1 MKQWM
6 LGLALWPLFFS
17 LQLLQQVGSNEC
29 SNNRYVINVMLMNYS
44 DFPSTTDNLKLA
56 VNRALE
62 RVQNEFQMAGENVT
76 VYATFH
82 SFTSSLYVSQ
92 GCRTST
98 CEGVELIKDIYKN
111 GTLGCVV
118 IGSACTYATYQM
130 VSHKYKLGEEWLESS
145 AAERDL
151 GVLVNCRLNMSQQ
164 RALAAKRANRILG
177 CIKHST
183 TSLSKEVI
191 TLLYS
196 ALVQPHLE
204 YCVQFWAPKFKK
216 DVKVLECIQR
226 RATKLVKRL
235 EGMSYEEWLR
245 TLGLSSL
252 EKRRLR
258 GNLIALYNFLGRG
271 SGERGA
277 DLFSLESSDT
287 MRGNGSKLHQGMFS
301 LGIRKHFFT
310 EKVVKHWNRLPREAF
325 NAPSLYINALDAGIA
340 HFSKQLEFKEILRT
354 PEDLKRTV
362 KDPNRKS
369 NVIIMCGSPADLSTD
384 LGTEEVDK
392 NIVIILIDLFNNVY
406 FRNNNSARYMQ
417 NVLVLT
423 LPPAN
428 YSLNTI
434 KTEDAILMEDD
445 FVAGY
450 FNAVLLFG
458 HTLKKLIS
466 SQTLVSPVNFINE
479 FRNTTFEGVLGPV
492 TLDEFGD
499 IDTNL
504 TLLYTSQTT
513 NHFRT
518 LLYFNTQ
525 KNETHTM
532 TMSPDFVWKDH
543 KLPSDTPGTGP
554 HILTIAV
561 FTLTGVVI
569 LVLIISLLILRKYRR
584 DNERL
589 WKKWSH
595 IPPEEILPL
604 ETSETSHVSL
614 KIDEDKRGDTTQRL
628 RQGKYDKKVVILKD
642 LKNSDGN
649 FSEKQKV
656 ELNKLLQIDY
666 YNLTK
671 FYGTVKID
679 TMIFGVTEYCERGSL
694 RDVLNDKISYPDG
707 TFMDWEFKI
716 SVMYDIAKYRLVDE
730 GKAVDVVYLDFSK
743 AFDTVSHSILLE
755 NLAAHGLDG
764 CTLCWGSV
772 LGPVLFNIFIND
784 LDEGIECTQS
794 KFADDTKLR
803 GSVDLLEARKALQR
817 DLDRLDRWAEVN
829 CMRFNKAKCQVL
841 HLGHSNPMQCYRLG
855 EEWLESCQE
864 EKDLGVLVDSCLNM
878 SQQCAQ
884 VAKKANGILACIK
897 NSVASRSREVI
908 VPLYSALVRPHLKYC
923 VQFWAPRYKRDIEV
937 LERVQRRATKLVKG
951 LEQKSDEEQLRELGL
966 FRLEKRRLRGDLMAL
981 YNYLKGGCREV
992 GVGLFSQVT
1001 SDRMRGNGL
1010 KLRQG
1015 RFRLDIRKFYFTERV
1030 IKHWNRLPSEVVE
1043 LPSLEVFK
1051 RRLDEVLRDMVYLAF
1066 FLFYYQPQGMSYLH
1080 SSKTEVHG
1088 RLKSTNC
1095 VVDNRMVVKIT
1106 DFGCNSILPPRKDLW
1121 TAPEHLRHA
1130 GVSQKGDVYSYGIIA
1145 QEIILRRETFY
1156 TGHCRDNKEKLYRVE
1171 SGKGVKPF
1179 RPDLALE
1186 TVGEREMEVYTL
1198 VKSCWEEDPEKRPDF
1213 KKIESTLA
1221 KIFSNCHG
1229 QTNESYMDTLIR
1241 RLQLYSRNL
1250 EHLVEERTELY
1261 KAERDR
1267 ADRLNFMLLP
1277 RPVVKSLKETGLV
1290 EPELFEEVT
1299 IYFSDIVG
1307 FTTLCKYSTPMEVVD
1322 MLNDIYKNFDH
1333 ILDHHDVYKVETI
1346 GDAYMVA
1353 SGLPK
1358 RNGNRHA
1365 VDISMMALDILS
1377 FMGSFEL
1384 RHLPGLPV
1392 WIRIGIHSG
1401 PCAAGVVGIKMPRY
1415 CLFGDTVNTA
1425 SRMESTGLPLRIHLS
1440 GSTINILKRTDCQF
1454 QYEVRGETY
1463 LKGRGTE
1470 ITYWLT
1476 GTEDKKYN
1484 LPTPPSVEN
1493 QQRLQDD
1500 LAEMITNILQKRE
1513 KEGFKTRELS
1523 RVASYRSGTLEY
1535 LQLASTRNSATYL

>member
-1 MKQWM
+1 MKKHM
-6 LGLALWPLFFS
+6 LSLALWPLFF
-17 LQLLQQVGSNEC
+17 LPWLLQQVGSNEC
-29 SNNRYVINVMLMNYS
+29 SNNNYVINVMLMNYS
-44 DFPSTTDNLKLA
+44 DLPSTTENLKLA
-56 VNRALE
+56 VKEALK
-62 RVQNEFQMAGENVT
+62 RVQNELQTTGENVT
-76 VYATFH
+76 VNATFH
-82 SFTSSLYVSQ
+82 TFTSSLYVSQ

-98 CEGVELIKDIYKN
+98 CEGVELIKEIYVRWSN
-111 GTLGCVV
+111 
-118 IGSACTYATYQM
+118 ARHM
-130 VSHKYKLGEEWLESS
+130 YKLGEECLESF
-145 AAERDL
+145 ET
-151 GVLVNCRLNMSQQ
+151 
-164 RALAAKRANRILG
+164 IL
-177 CIKHST
+177 
-183 TSLSKEVI
+183 SLPLISVG
-191 TLLYS
+191 S
-196 ALVQPHLE
+196 
-204 YCVQFWAPKFKK
+204 F
-216 DVKVLECIQR
+216 
-226 RATKLVKRL
+226 
-235 EGMSYEEWLR
+235 
-245 TLGLSSL
+245 GLSCDYKVNLTRLLTPARKVNDFFYYFWKESQL
-252 EKRRLR
+252 PFKTNTWESAYIYKR
-258 GNLIALYNFLGRG
+258 NEN
-271 SGERGA
+271 S
-277 DLFSLESSDT
+277 
-287 MRGNGSKLHQGMFS
+287 
-301 LGIRKHFFT
+301 
-310 EKVVKHWNRLPREAF
+310 EAC
-325 NAPSLYINALDAGIA
+325 LWYMNALDAGIT
-340 HFSKQLEFKEILRT
+340 HFSKNLKLKEILRT
-354 PEDLKRTV
+354 QADLRITV

-369 NVIIMCGSPADLSTD
+369 NVIIMCGSPADVSKD
-384 LGTEEVDK
+384 LGTVEVDQD
-392 NIVIILIDLFNNVY
+392 IV
-406 FRNNNSARYMQ
+406 
-417 NVLVLT
+417 
-423 LPPAN
+423 
-428 YSLNTI
+428 
-434 KTEDAILMEDD
+434 EDD
-445 FVAGY
+445 FVVGY

-458 HTLKKLIS
+458 HILKKFIF
-466 SQTLVSPVNFINE
+466 SQSLVSPASFINE
-479 FRNTTFEGVLGPV
+479 FRNTTFEGILGPV

-504 TLLYTSQTT
+504 TVL
-513 NHFRT
+513 T
-518 LLYFNTQ
+518 LLYFNTH
-525 KNETHTM
+525 KNETHVM
-532 TMSPDFVWKDH
+532 TTSPDFVWRNH
-543 KLPSDTPGTGP
+543 KLPSDIPGTGP
-554 HILTIAV
+554 HVLTIAV
-561 FTLTGVVI
+561 FTLTGIVI

-584 DNERL
+584 DNERR

-614 KIDEDKRGDTTQRL
+614 KIDEDKRRDTTQRL

-679 TMIFGVTEYCERGSL
+679 TMIFGVIEYCERGSL

-716 SVMYDIAKYRLVDE
+716 SVMYDIAK
-730 GKAVDVVYLDFSK
+730 
-743 AFDTVSHSILLE
+743 
-755 NLAAHGLDG
+755 
-764 CTLCWGSV
+764 
-772 LGPVLFNIFIND
+772 
-784 LDEGIECTQS
+784 
-794 KFADDTKLR
+794 
-803 GSVDLLEARKALQR
+803 
-817 DLDRLDRWAEVN
+817 
-829 CMRFNKAKCQVL
+829 
-841 HLGHSNPMQCYRLG
+841 
-855 EEWLESCQE
+855 
-864 EKDLGVLVDSCLNM
+864 
-878 SQQCAQ
+878 
-884 VAKKANGILACIK
+884 
-897 NSVASRSREVI
+897 
-908 VPLYSALVRPHLKYC
+908 
-923 VQFWAPRYKRDIEV
+923 
-937 LERVQRRATKLVKG
+937 
-951 LEQKSDEEQLRELGL
+951 
-966 FRLEKRRLRGDLMAL
+966 
-981 YNYLKGGCREV
+981 
-992 GVGLFSQVT
+992 
-1001 SDRMRGNGL
+1001 
-1010 KLRQG
+1010 
-1015 RFRLDIRKFYFTERV
+1015 
-1030 IKHWNRLPSEVVE
+1030 
-1043 LPSLEVFK
+1043 
-1051 RRLDEVLRDMVYLAF
+1051 
-1066 FLFYYQPQGMSYLH
+1066 GMSYLH
-1080 SSKTEVHG
+1080 SSRTEVHG

-1130 GVSQKGDVYSYGIIA
+1130 DVSQKGDVYSYGIIA

-1156 TGHCRDNKEKLYRVE
+1156 TGHCWDNKEKLYRVE

-1179 RPDLALE
+1179 RPDLSLE
-1186 TVGEREMEVYTL
+1186 TVGERQVEVYML

-1221 KIFSNCHG
+1221 KIFSNYHG

-1346 GDAYMVA
+1346 GDAYMVV

-1425 SRMESTGLPLRIHLS
+1425 SRMESTGLPLRIHVS

-1513 KEGFKTRELS
+1513 NEGSKMQELS

-1535 LQLASTRNSATYL
+1535 LQLVSTENSATYL

>member
-1 MKQWM
+1 MKQRM

-17 LQLLQQVGSNEC
+17 LQLLQQVCSNEC
-29 SNNRYVINVMLMNYS
+29 SHNSYVINVMLMNYS

-56 VNRALE
+56 VNQALK
-62 RVQNEFQMAGENVT
+62 RVQNEFQMTGENVT
-76 VYATFH
+76 VKATFH
-82 SFTSSLYVSQ
+82 TFTSSLYVSQ

-98 CEGVELIKDIYKN
+98 CEGVELIKEIYDT

-118 IGSACTYATYQM
+118 IGPACTYATYQM
-130 VSHKYKLGEEWLESS
+130 VSVET
-145 AAERDL
+145 
-151 GVLVNCRLNMSQQ
+151 
-164 RALAAKRANRILG
+164 IL
-177 CIKHST
+177 
-183 TSLSKEVI
+183 SLPLISVG
-191 TLLYS
+191 S
-196 ALVQPHLE
+196 
-204 YCVQFWAPKFKK
+204 F
-216 DVKVLECIQR
+216 
-226 RATKLVKRL
+226 
-235 EGMSYEEWLR
+235 
-245 TLGLSSL
+245 GLSCDYKVNL
-252 EKRRLR
+252 TRL
-258 GNLIALYNFLGRG
+258 LTPA
-271 SGERGA
+271 
-277 DLFSLESSDT
+277 
-287 MRGNGSKLHQGMFS
+287 
-301 LGIRKHFFT
+301 RKVVHFFYYFWK
-310 EKVVKHWNRLPREAF
+310 ESRLPFKTITWESAYIYKRNENSEACF
-325 NAPSLYINALDAGIA
+325 WYMNALDAGITD
-340 HFSKQLEFKEILRT
+340 FSEKLKFKDILRT
-354 PEDLKRTV
+354 PEQLKKTV
-362 KDPNRKS
+362 TDPNRKS
-369 NVIIMCGSPADLSTD
+369 NVIIMCGSPDNISTD
-384 LGTEEVDK
+384 LGTVEVDK
-392 NIVIILIDLFNNVY
+392 DIVIILIDLFNNNSY

-428 YSLNTI
+428 YSLNTEM
-434 KTEDAILMEDD
+434 TEDAVLTEDD
-445 FVAGY
+445 FVVGY

-458 HTLKKLIS
+458 HILKKLIF
-466 SQTLVSPVNFINE
+466 SQSAVSPVSLINE
-479 FRNTTFEGVLGPV
+479 FRNATFEGALGPV
-492 TLDEFGD
+492 SLDEFGD

-504 TLLYTSQTT
+504 TLLYTSQTAD
-513 NHFRT
+513 HFRT

-525 KNETHTM
+525 KNETHMM
-532 TMSPDFVWKDH
+532 TTSPDFVWKNR

-554 HILTIAV
+554 QFLTIAV
-561 FTLTGVVI
+561 FALTGIVI
-569 LVLIISLLILRKYRR
+569 LVLIISLLVLRKYRR
-584 DNERL
+584 DNERR

-614 KIDEDKRGDTTQRL
+614 KIDEDKRRDTTQRL

-642 LKNSDGN
+642 LKNNDGN
-649 FSEKQKV
+649 FSEKQKI

-679 TMIFGVTEYCERGSL
+679 TMIFGVIEYCERGSL

-716 SVMYDIAKYRLVDE
+716 SVMYDIAK
-730 GKAVDVVYLDFSK
+730 
-743 AFDTVSHSILLE
+743 
-755 NLAAHGLDG
+755 
-764 CTLCWGSV
+764 
-772 LGPVLFNIFIND
+772 
-784 LDEGIECTQS
+784 
-794 KFADDTKLR
+794 
-803 GSVDLLEARKALQR
+803 
-817 DLDRLDRWAEVN
+817 
-829 CMRFNKAKCQVL
+829 
-841 HLGHSNPMQCYRLG
+841 
-855 EEWLESCQE
+855 
-864 EKDLGVLVDSCLNM
+864 
-878 SQQCAQ
+878 
-884 VAKKANGILACIK
+884 
-897 NSVASRSREVI
+897 
-908 VPLYSALVRPHLKYC
+908 
-923 VQFWAPRYKRDIEV
+923 
-937 LERVQRRATKLVKG
+937 
-951 LEQKSDEEQLRELGL
+951 
-966 FRLEKRRLRGDLMAL
+966 
-981 YNYLKGGCREV
+981 
-992 GVGLFSQVT
+992 
-1001 SDRMRGNGL
+1001 
-1010 KLRQG
+1010 
-1015 RFRLDIRKFYFTERV
+1015 
-1030 IKHWNRLPSEVVE
+1030 
-1043 LPSLEVFK
+1043 
-1051 RRLDEVLRDMVYLAF
+1051 
-1066 FLFYYQPQGMSYLH
+1066 GMSYLH

-1130 GVSQKGDVYSYGIIA
+1130 DVSQKGDVYSYGIIA

-1156 TGHCRDNKEKLYRVE
+1156 TGHCRDNKEKLYRVK

-1179 RPDLALE
+1179 RPDLTLE

-1221 KIFSNCHG
+1221 KIFSNYHG

-1425 SRMESTGLPLRIHLS
+1425 SRMESTGLPLRIHVN
-1440 GSTINILKRTDCQF
+1440 GSTINILKRTDCRF

-1476 GTEDKKYN
+1476 GTEDKKYD

-1493 QQRLQDD
+1493 QQRLKDD

-1513 KEGFKTRELS
+1513 NEGFKTRELS

-1535 LQLASTRNSATYL
+1535 LQLASTENSATYL